1 LTESKTALLT
11 EIAVFPFHQRKIP
24 SRLPAAF
31 PPVFKR
37 IFLAASPGKI
47 HLKKNASANGKGFE
61 ITITG
66 ANCDRRDAWP
76 SGGSTPSLYPIIPPD
91 STKYRTLQLL
101 VIKKTVPDKNRGLQ
115 FPLLCMVRSWRT
127 AYLPFRVSPC
137 AFFPAGCMAS
147 LRVFSHAVNVP
158 LFCISIDSLFLAFS
172 SFVPSVRQTSHDI
185 LRHVMPTHC
194 QSNDYSKI
202 SIYFW
207 DVKPI

>member
-1 LTESKTALLT
+1 MT

-91 STKYRTLQLL
+91 NTKYRTLQLL
-101 VIKKTVPDKNRGLQ
+101 VIKKTVPDKKQG
-115 FPLLCMVRSWRT
+115 
-127 AYLPFRVSPC
+127 
-137 AFFPAGCMAS
+137 AS
-147 LRVFSHAVNVP
+147 
-158 LFCISIDSLFLAFS
+158 
-172 SFVPSVRQTSHDI
+172 VPSALHGPELAHSVPPFPHGARVCPD
-185 LRHVMPTHC
+185 LWRHLTQPADTGLERDC
-194 QSNDYSKI
+194 
-202 SIYFW
+202 
-207 DVKPI
+207 P